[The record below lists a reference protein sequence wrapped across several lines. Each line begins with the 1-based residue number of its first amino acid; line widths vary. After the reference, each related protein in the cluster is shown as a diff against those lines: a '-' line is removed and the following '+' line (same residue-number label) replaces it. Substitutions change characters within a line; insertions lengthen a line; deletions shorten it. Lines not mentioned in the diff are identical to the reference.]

1 MAIPYRN
8 ALFFN
13 SKESRGQK
21 NNRGLVLRP
30 DAFSNIFFSMLKM
43 AEKFQ
48 RWNFFDIFGGKI
60 KIGFTGREE
69 VKQS

>member
-1 MAIPYRN
+1 MSSHFRTVQPM
-8 ALFFN
+8 
-13 SKESRGQK
+13 E
-21 NNRGLVLRP
+21 RP

>member
-1 MAIPYRN
+1 
-8 ALFFN
+8 
-13 SKESRGQK
+13 
-21 NNRGLVLRP
+21 
-30 DAFSNIFFSMLKM
+30 MLKM